1 MGGIVGLNGGKV
13 TGCTVASITLQVQG
27 ASALSDSQTTEQ
39 KLSSASHVGGIAG
52 QNKGTVESSYVAATA
67 NGGSIITAR
76 FGFVGGIAGSNSGS
90 ITNSGAQGAFTA
102 NKGTALV
109 NQVNDWLDETNG
121 NINAMVAD
129 MKNDGKGT
137 YSALK
142 GVDTVSDGGYDNVY
156 NSSLSKNDL
165 LVGLRGRTSANDKSG
180 GYLGGIAGFNSVS
193 GTMTN
198 DATGK
203 WFVYADNTTDDS
215 KVGGMIGMNEATG
228 DLNTLVNC
236 AAVRRFTRKN
246 DTDDDDTTN
255 TENKKYCLRRRHY
268 RRAAEYQR

>member
-1 MGGIVGLNGGKV
+1 MPA
-13 TGCTVASITLQVQG
+13 TWA
-27 ASALSDSQTTEQ
+27 ALP
-39 KLSSASHVGGIAG
+39 G
-52 QNKGTVESSYVAATA
+52 QNKGTVESSYVATTA

-102 NKGTALV
+102 SKGTALV

-156 NSSLSKNDL
+156 SSSLSKNDL
-165 LVGLRGRTSANDKSG
+165 LVGLRGRTSANDRSG

-228 DLNTLVNC
+228 DLNTLVNW
-236 AAVRRFTRKN
+236 
-246 DTDDDDTTN
+246 
-255 TENKKYCLRRRHY
+255 RRRAPVYQKKRY
-268 RRAAEYQR
+268 R